1 MAAIAFVFVLNVSS
15 VAILLKLFP
24 TKHAMEK
31 GCRGYAFG
39 LLLFFVC
46 FGGGGQGG
54 YTPDRSTWPEDMAWM
69 FRFWGRSRNK
79 YHLWQECRLPAGG
92 SMCGGGGG
100 TGHRGAHAC
109 AEGLENMLVHLLSQS
124 AVASQYPL
132 VSVGP
137 HIVDYKLNV
146 VTVAWNK
153 VVARGGMS
161 HGPLL
166 CHANLMGNEIVV
178 THIGSTWFQMRVG
191 TCGLHTH
198 GAPMAKIV

>member
-1 MAAIAFVFVLNVSS
+1 MSVLMR
-15 VAILLKLFP
+15 AHYLLQVTLFG
-24 TKHAMEK
+24 E
-31 GCRGYAFG
+31 R
-39 LLLFFVC
+39 
-46 FGGGGQGG
+46 
-54 YTPDRSTWPEDMAWM
+54 
-69 FRFWGRSRNK
+69 
-79 YHLWQECRLPAGG
+79 
-92 SMCGGGGG
+92 GG

-198 GAPMAKIV
+198 GAPMANMVRFGQAVSGTMQCLAQGHNACGIPRPNPPSSHT